1 VHFKLNER
9 SVSTSPVPLRPKVL
23 SLLPSLE
30 IACSAVLAA
39 LLLWKGILPGWRMLN
54 TDFPNYYL
62 VARLLREG
70 YSLDRIYD
78 WIWLQR
84 IKDHWGLDQALVGFA
99 GLTPF
104 SALPIVPLALFPA
117 IVAKRFWIL
126 ASVLFLCSTV
136 GLLSRVTTLGRRRIW
151 LLALLAIFPL
161 RTSFLFGQMHLLV
174 LLLLASAYY
183 FDRKGRQIACGA
195 CLAIAGALKIYPLLL
210 AGYFAWKRQWRPTL
224 AVLCAT
230 LLLVATGYVVFGA
243 GLMNLYATQILP
255 RSLQGE
261 VLDPY
266 SVHAASGAALF
277 HRLFIA
283 EPALNPAPLVNSPSL
298 YAFFYPLWQL
308 AILVPLLAV
317 CDTRGDQPRT
327 GQLEWAAFVFAFLVL
342 SPVPSSYH
350 FVVMIF
356 SMVLLVDV
364 LLERGEYR
372 VAGLAVA
379 LYGLI
384 SIIDLASAG
393 HGALFARLWLALLL
407 WAVFLFCLWPDNEQ
421 RKLLRADSLRT
432 VSLCA
437 VVVVGWGISAYGYYR
452 HFAYLGRESAYR
464 IAEPVTVYLA
474 SGLRPTSSG
483 FVFTAM
489 LPGGYRVLDQTGRG
503 VWIAGKQPTPVDQL
517 SFANAPNTHAQLL
530 ELADSA
536 GSRIVAVSNASS
548 AKGLEDTRLLF
559 SDAES
564 PAISADGKYVAF
576 IREIEGKGTLWIATL
591 DPDRSKVESGPNLIL
606 EQPYDVRDVTF
617 APSGWMMFAARVA
630 GRISIFTIIPGE
642 KPRLF
647 LSPDEDVD
655 SPAVSADGRLVAF
668 GKLVHSRWQ
677 LAYVDVA
684 TGHEHRLT
692 SGDCN
697 SYSPGWIGPLKIAY
711 ATDCGRG
718 LGLSALAV
726 RDIDPESDF
735 QGARP

>member
-1 VHFKLNER
+1 VHFKFDER
-9 SVSTSPVPLRPKVL
+9 SVSNNLL
-23 SLLPSLE
+23 SLLPKLE
-30 IACSAVLAA
+30 IACSALLAA
-39 LLLWKGILPGWRMLN
+39 WLLWKGILPGWRMLN

-117 IVAKRFWIL
+117 LVAKRLWIL
-126 ASVLFLCSTV
+126 ANLLFLASSV
-136 GLLSRVTTLGRRRIW
+136 ELLNRVTTLGRRRIW
-151 LLALLAIFPL
+151 LLALLAVFPL

-174 LLLLASAYY
+174 LLLLVAAYY
-183 FDRKGRQIACGA
+183 FHRKGRQVACGL
-195 CLAIAGALKIYPLLL
+195 CLAVAGVLKIYPLLL
-210 AGYFAWKRQWRPTL
+210 CGYFAWKRQWRPAL
-224 AVLCAT
+224 ATLCAT
-230 LLLVATGYVVFGA
+230 LLLVAAGYLVFGA
-243 GLMNLYATQILP
+243 GLMNIYATQIIP
-255 RSLQGE
+255 HSFQGE

-266 SVHAASGAALF
+266 SAHAASGAALF
-277 HRLFIA
+277 HRLFIP
-283 EPALNPAPLVNSPSL
+283 EPALNPAPLLNSPAL
-298 YAFFYPLWQL
+298 YAGLYPLWQL

-317 CDTRGDQPRT
+317 CDTRGNQPRT
-327 GQLEWAAFVFAFLVL
+327 AQLEWAAFVFALLVL

-364 LLERGEYR
+364 LLARRQYR
-372 VAGLAVA
+372 VAALAVA

-384 SIIDLASAG
+384 AIVDLAAAG
-393 HGALFARLWLALLL
+393 HPGLFARLWIALLL
-407 WAVFLFCLWPDNEQ
+407 WAVFLFCLWPHSEQ
-421 RKLLRADSLRT
+421 RKLLRADPWRT
-432 VSLCA
+432 VFLCA
-437 VVVVGWGISAYGYYR
+437 FVVVGWSTNAYGYYR
-452 HFAYLGRESAYR
+452 HFSHLGRETAYR
-464 IAEPVTVYLA
+464 IPMPVAAYLA

-489 LPGGYRVLDQTGRG
+489 LNGGYRVLDQAGRG
-503 VWIAGKQPTPVDQL
+503 VWIAGERPTPVDEL
-517 SFANAPNTHAQLL
+517 SFASALNTHAQLL

-536 GSRIVAVSNASS
+536 GSRIVTVSNASS
-548 AKGLEDTRLLF
+548 AKGSEDTQLLF

-564 PAISADGKYVAF
+564 PAVSADGKYVAF
-576 IREIEGKGTLWIATL
+576 IREIEGRGTLWIAAL
-591 DPDRSKVESGPNLIL
+591 DQRGKLESGPNRIV

-617 APSGWMMFAARVA
+617 ASSGLMMFAARVN
-630 GRISIFTIIPGE
+630 GRISIFTMVLGE

-647 LSPDEDVD
+647 LSPDKDVD
-655 SPAVSADGRLVAF
+655 SPAVSPDGRLVAF
-668 GKLVHSRWQ
+668 RKLVHSRWQ

-684 TGHEHRLT
+684 TGHERMLT

-697 SYSPGWIGPLKIAY
+697 SYSPAWIGPLKIAY

-726 RDIDPESDF
+726 RDIGTP
-735 QGARP
+735 

>member
-1 VHFKLNER
+1 VHSKLDER
-9 SVSTSPVPLRPKVL
+9 SVSTSRAAQRHDLL
-23 SLLPSLE
+23 SLLPLLE
-30 IACSAVLAA
+30 ITCSVLLAV

-104 SALPIVPLALFPA
+104 SALPIVPLALLPA
-117 IVAKRFWIL
+117 LVAKRLWIL
-126 ASVLFLCSTV
+126 TNVLFLGSTV
-136 GLLSRVTTLGRRRIW
+136 ELLSRVTTLGRRRIW

-174 LLLLASAYY
+174 LLLLVAAYY
-183 FDRKGRQIACGA
+183 FDRKGRQVACGV
-195 CLAIAGALKIYPLLL
+195 CLAIAGVLKIYPLLVG
-210 AGYFAWKRQWRPTL
+210 GYFAWKRQWRL
-224 AVLCAT
+224 ALAMLGAT
-230 LLLVATGYVVFGA
+230 LLLVGAGYLVFGSS
-243 GLMNLYATQILP
+243 LMNIYATQILP
-255 RSLQGE
+255 RSFQGE

-283 EPALNPAPLVNSPSL
+283 EPALNPAPLLSSPSL
-298 YAFFYPLWQL
+298 YALLYPLWQL

-317 CDTRGDQPRT
+317 SDTRGNQPRT
-327 GQLEWAAFVFAFLVL
+327 GQLEWAAFVFALLVL

-364 LLERGEYR
+364 LLARGEYR

-384 SIIDLASAG
+384 SIVDLASAG
-393 HGALFARLWLALLL
+393 HGALFARLWLGQFL
-407 WAVFLFCLWPDNEQ
+407 WAVFLFCLWPDREQ

-437 VVVVGWGISAYGYYR
+437 MVAVGWSTSVYGYYR
-452 HFAYLGRESAYR
+452 HFAYLGRETAYR
-464 IAEPVTVYLA
+464 IPEPVAAYLA
-474 SGLRPTSSG
+474 SAVRPTSSG

-489 LPGGYRVLDQTGRG
+489 LPGGYRVVDQGG
-503 VWIAGKQPTPVDQL
+503 NDVWIAGKQPTPVDEL
-517 SFANAPNTHAQLL
+517 SFASVPNTHAQLL

-536 GSRIVAVSNASS
+536 GSRIVTVSNASS
-548 AKGLEDTRLLF
+548 AKGPENIQLLF

-564 PAISADGKYVAF
+564 PAISADGRYVAF
-576 IREIEGKGTLWIATL
+576 IREIDGRGTLWIATL
-591 DPDRSKVESGPNLIL
+591 NKDRSKVESGPNRIL

-617 APSGWMMFAARVA
+617 ASSGWMMFAARVN
-630 GRISIFTIIPGE
+630 GGISIFSMVRGE
-642 KPRLF
+642 KPRMF
-647 LSPDEDVD
+647 LSLDEEVD
-655 SPAVSADGRLVAF
+655 SPAISPNERFVAFRRLVRN
-668 GKLVHSRWQ
+668 RWQ
-677 LAYVDVA
+677 LAYIDVA
-684 TGHEHRLT
+684 AGREHILT

-697 SYSPGWIGPLKIAY
+697 SYSPTWIGPLKVAY

-726 RDIDPESDF
+726 RDIGPESDVP
-735 QGARP
+735 GARP

>member
-1 VHFKLNER
+1 MHLKIEER
-9 SVSTSPVPLRPKVL
+9 IVSTSPRHNPL
-23 SLLPSLE
+23 SLLPLLE
-30 IACSAVLAA
+30 IACSALLAV

-117 IVAKRFWIL
+117 IVAKRLWIL
-126 ASVLFLCSTV
+126 ANLLFLGSSV
-136 GLLSRVTTLGRRRIW
+136 ELLSRVTTLGRRRIW

-174 LLLLASAYY
+174 LLLLAAAYY
-183 FDRKGRQIACGA
+183 FHRKGRQIACGV
-195 CLAIAGALKIYPLLL
+195 CLAIAGVLKVYPLLL
-210 AGYFAWKRQWRPTL
+210 GGHFAWKRQWRPAFAML
-224 AVLCAT
+224 GAT
-230 LLLVATGYVVFGA
+230 LLLVAAGYLMFGA
-243 GLMNLYATQILP
+243 GLMNIYATQILP

-266 SVHAASGAALF
+266 SVHAVSGAALF

-283 EPALNPAPLVNSPSL
+283 ESALNPAPLLNSPSL
-298 YAFFYPLWQL
+298 YAGLYPLWQL
-308 AILVPLLAV
+308 AILAPLLAV
-317 CDTRGDQPRT
+317 CDTRGNRPRA
-327 GQLEWAAFVFAFLVL
+327 GQLEWAAFVFAFLLL

-356 SMVLLVDV
+356 SVVLLLDV
-364 LLERGEYR
+364 LLARGEYR
-372 VAGLAVA
+372 VAGLTVA

-384 SIIDLASAG
+384 SIVDLASAG

-407 WAVFLFCLWPDNEQ
+407 WAAFLFCLWPDREQ
-421 RKLLRADSLRT
+421 RMLLRADPLRT

-437 VVVVGWGISAYGYYR
+437 VVVVGWSTSAYGYYR
-452 HFAYLGRESAYR
+452 HFAYLSRESAYR
-464 IAEPVTVYLA
+464 VAEPVPAYLA

-489 LPGGYRVLDQTGRG
+489 LPGGFRVLDRSGRG
-503 VWIAGKQPTPVDQL
+503 VWSKQPTPVDEL
-517 SFANAPNTHAQLL
+517 SFASAANAHTQLL

-548 AKGLEDTRLLF
+548 AKGLLF

-576 IREIEGKGTLWIATL
+576 IREIEGRGTLWVATL
-591 DPDRSKVESGPNLIL
+591 DQRGKLETGPNRIL

-617 APSGWMMFAARVA
+617 ASSGWMMFAARVN
-630 GRISIFTIIPGE
+630 GRISIFNLVQGE
-642 KPRLF
+642 RPRLF

-655 SPAVSADGRLVAF
+655 SPAISPDERFVAF
-668 GKLVHSRWQ
+668 RKLVHSRWQ
-677 LAYVDVA
+677 LADVDVA
-684 TGHEHRLT
+684 TGRESILT

-697 SYSPGWIGPLKIAY
+697 SYSPSWIGPLKIAY

-726 RDIDPESDF
+726 RDIAPESDF
-735 QGARP
+735 PAPLHSFGKSPLN

>member
-1 VHFKLNER
+1 VHLDER
-9 SVSTSPVPLRPKVL
+9 SVPTSRLPSRHNLL
-23 SLLPSLE
+23 SLLPLLE
-30 IACSAVLAA
+30 IGCSALLAA

-104 SALPIVPLALFPA
+104 SVLPVVPLALLPA
-117 IVAKRFWIL
+117 LVAKRLWIL
-126 ASVLFLCSTV
+126 ANVLFLGSTV
-136 GLLSRVTTLGRRRIW
+136 ELLSRVTTLGRRRVW

-183 FDRKGRQIACGA
+183 FHRRGRQIACGV
-195 CLAIAGALKIYPLLL
+195 CLAIAGVLKIYPLLL
-210 AGYFAWKRQWRPTL
+210 GGYFAWKRQWRPAL
-224 AVLCAT
+224 AMLGAT
-230 LLLVATGYVVFGA
+230 LLLVGAGYLVFGA
-243 GLMNLYATQILP
+243 SLMNIYATQILP

-283 EPALNPAPLVNSPSL
+283 EPALNPAPLLSSPSL
-298 YAFFYPLWQL
+298 YALLYPLWQL

-317 CDTRGDQPRT
+317 ANTRGNQPRT

-356 SMVLLVDV
+356 CIVLLVDV
-364 LLERGEYR
+364 LLARREYR

-384 SIIDLASAG
+384 SIVDLASAG
-393 HGALFARLWLALLL
+393 HGALFARLWLGLFL
-407 WAVFLFCLWPDNEQ
+407 WAVLLFCLWPDREQ
-421 RKLLRADSLRT
+421 RNFLRADSLRT

-437 VVVVGWGISAYGYYR
+437 MVAVGWSTSAYGYYR
-452 HFAYLGRESAYR
+452 HFAYLGRETAYR
-464 IAEPVTVYLA
+464 IPEPVAAYLA
-474 SGLRPTSSG
+474 SAVRPTASG
-483 FVFTAM
+483 FIFTAM
-489 LPGGYRVLDQTGRG
+489 LPGGYRVLDQ
-503 VWIAGKQPTPVDQL
+503 AGHDVRRAGDQPMPVDEL
-517 SFANAPNTHAQLL
+517 SFASALNTHAQLL

-536 GSRIVAVSNASS
+536 GSRIVTVSS
-548 AKGLEDTRLLF
+548 ASPARGPENTRLLF

-576 IREIEGKGTLWIATL
+576 IREIEGRGTLWIATL
-591 DPDRSKVESGPNLIL
+591 DQHGKLESGPSRIV

-617 APSGWMMFAARVA
+617 ASSGWMMFAARVN
-630 GRISIFTIIPGE
+630 GRISIFAMVPGE

-647 LSPDEDVD
+647 LSPDEEVD
-655 SPAVSADGRLVAF
+655 APAISPSERFVAF
-668 GKLVHSRWQ
+668 RKLVRSRWQ
-677 LAYVDVA
+677 LAYIDVA
-684 TGHEHRLT
+684 TGREHILT

-697 SYSPGWIGPLKIAY
+697 SYSPTWIGPLKIAY

-726 RDIDPESDF
+726 RDIGPESDVP
-735 QGARP
+735 GARP